1 MKIKYFV
8 CFLNDTEAKELDD
21 IKYNK
26 YDIKDNI
33 DFGIDY
39 DTIWRLRLLS
49 LKSIIIGKTFEASVR
64 DVYKCNFPIRDGKGT
79 RLSAPYIVVEGFEN
93 YNAILVSMEESE
105 CNKLIEYRKI
115 LHDKYFKRIIGE
127 SINKDD
133 ALKYLYIDGLK
144 YIYRLRKEEQKKKKE
159 DIERLKIEAE
169 KERTRQKYLHVVFN
183 ENDNP
188 KIYSGFKEYQI
199 QDNMIILKYYSND
212 ELSKIVSLNINKIYH
227 FEFTVD
233 GKDTEAEKLFHNL
246 NENLRRNNNER

>member
-1 MKIKYFV
+1 MSIKYFE

-21 IKYNK
+21 IKNNK
-26 YDIKDNI
+26 YNIKDNI

-49 LKSIIIGKTFEASVR
+49 LKSIIIGKSFEASGSE
-64 DVYKCNFPIRDGKGT
+64 VYKRDFPISDGKSF
-79 RLSAPYIVVEGFEN
+79 RHPLSTTYIVVVGLGY
-93 YNAILVSMEESE
+93 YNSTLVSIEESE
-105 CNKLIEYRKI
+105 YNKLIEYRKI
-115 LHDKYFKRIIGE
+115 LHDKYFKRIVGE

-159 DIERLKIEAE
+159 DAERLKIEAE
-169 KERTRQKYLHVVFN
+169 KERTRPKYLHVVFN

-199 QDNMIILKYYSND
+199 QDNMILLKYYSND

-233 GKDTEAEKLFHNL
+233 GKNTEAEKLFYNL
-246 NENLRRNNNER
+246 NKLKEEI